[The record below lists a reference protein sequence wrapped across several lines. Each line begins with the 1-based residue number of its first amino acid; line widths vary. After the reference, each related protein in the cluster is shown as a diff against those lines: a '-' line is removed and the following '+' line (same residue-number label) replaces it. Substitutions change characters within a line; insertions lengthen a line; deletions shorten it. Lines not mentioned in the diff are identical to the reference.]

1 MPRRRRCS
9 RGWKRSGR
17 RVQKGPRAAQWPRL
31 SAAPRRPLLLVPQ
44 PLVPQPLVPQ
54 LGSLASP
61 DGAAGCGGVPRT
73 QERAQAAQVR
83 TRGGGAGP
91 LPHAAAADLALSPR
105 AQAGLPPGVGHYKMA
120 LRACTRDRRWE
131 AASALLHRVPAPMWE
146 ADAALCRSGLK
157 ACADA
162 AEPQLAARLVALLG
176 RGGGVG
182 PDEFAWWLQACR
194 VAADAH
200 AAGAAWAAYR
210 ASGGAPSELCYALRL
225 GTLYLA

>member
-1 MPRRRRCS
+1 MP
-9 RGWKRSGR
+9 
-17 RVQKGPRAAQWPRL
+17 
-31 SAAPRRPLLLVPQ
+31 PL
-44 PLVPQPLVPQ
+44 
-54 LGSLASP
+54 
-61 DGAAGCGGVPRT
+61 
-73 QERAQAAQVR
+73 
-83 TRGGGAGP
+83 
-91 LPHAAAADLALSPR
+91 HDLALCPR

-200 AAGAAWAAYR
+200 AASAAWQAYR